1 MLERKGGPIGMAL
14 VNGAAIIATEK
25 PEPPSRLGG
34 DPAHRGSE
42 HSCRRDTGRYVR
54 ALIEFVC
61 LFG

>member
-1 MLERKGGPIGMAL
+1 MAL

-42 HSCRRDTGRYVR
+42 HSRRRDTGRCVR

>member
-1 MLERKGGPIGMAL
+1 MAL

-25 PEPPSRLGG
+25 PEPPRRLGG
-34 DPAHRGSE
+34 DPTHNGSE
-42 HSCRRDTGRYVR
+42 HSRRRDTGHCVR